1 MKKRKILFVITKAT
15 WGGAQRY
22 VYDLATN
29 LPHSDFEPI
38 VAFGESGRLSQIL
51 NEKGVETHH
60 IASLGRDVAL
70 ISDISSF
77 FQMLI
82 YIRRLQPDVIHLNSS
97 KAAALGALVARLSGV
112 PHIIFT
118 VHGWPFNEKR
128 NSLARAIIYYISW
141 FTSIMSHTVIVVSKS
156 DEAQGKQMWK
166 TGRKI
171 SYVPIGIEPPHFFSR
186 SEATQFLGDIVL
198 ALKNNADVP
207 KIFTIAELT
216 PNKGIRYGIEA
227 IASLKNRG
235 VNALYIVI
243 GDGEERA
250 HLKSF
255 ARKCG
260 VESRVFF
267 TGFIRDAAQYLK
279 ASDVFLLPSIKEG
292 MPYVLLEAAIA
303 GLPIVTTTVVNPEIT
318 EAYQNIRAVP
328 PANGEKIADALI
340 DVMREKSEHELFP
353 AHNQFL
359 LSGMIQKT
367 IELYLHKR
375 TND

>member
-1 MKKRKILFVITKAT
+1 
-15 WGGAQRY
+15 
-22 VYDLATN
+22 
-29 LPHSDFEPI
+29 
-38 VAFGESGRLSQIL
+38 
-51 NEKGVETHH
+51 
-60 IASLGRDVAL
+60 
-70 ISDISSF
+70 
-77 FQMLI
+77 
-82 YIRRLQPDVIHLNSS
+82 
-97 KAAALGALVARLSGV
+97 
-112 PHIIFT
+112 
-118 VHGWPFNEKR
+118 
-128 NSLARAIIYYISW
+128 
-141 FTSIMSHTVIVVSKS
+141 MSHTVIVVSKS
-156 DEAQGKQMWK
+156 MGAGKQMWK

-260 VESRVFF
+260 VENRVFF

-303 GLPIVTTTVVNPEIT
+303 GLPIVTMTVVNPEIT

-353 AHNQFL
+353 ARNQFL
-359 LSGMIQKT
+359 LRHDQKT
-367 IELYLHKR
+367 IELCCTKGQTTVPTSSVTCLYGGPRVSAETHEDTERKVLRNQVRAAVAHERERGPRNGQKAYVHANMHDKLGR
-375 TND
+375 EIDCNTDTEEHIEIIGSTLCNYQYSNNQNRKKTEQKHDTNESPLFRKCSKDKISLILW